1 MMRAKL
7 NLVEEEPRFVS
18 SGCFMLDLVLGGGW
32 GRGRIINLVGD
43 KSSGKTLLA
52 VEACANFCMISG
64 AENIRYLEAE
74 SAFDE
79 HYAEIIGMPKGVKV
93 VSGVETVEGFFKDLS
108 EFLKSRNPSKPSLYI
123 LDSLDAL
130 SDTAEMEK
138 GFDEGSYGTSKARQL
153 SKLFRQLVGDV
164 DRANCTLLIISQI
177 RDKIGVV
184 FGEKHTRSGG
194 RALDFYSSQIVWLA
208 EVGKIKRTIKGV
220 DRVIGIRTLARTK
233 KNKLGL
239 PFRQA
244 ELALIFRYGI
254 DDEETM
260 IDWLQD
266 AKAYEP
272 ESFGCAV
279 KELRGKITR
288 MRADNDRAGM
298 FDIGAKLRRACRTTW
313 EEIEARLEPG
323 MRKYE

>member
-1 MMRAKL
+1 MRAKL
-7 NLVEEEPRFVS
+7 NLIEEPSTFVS

-52 VEACANFCMISG
+52 VEACANFSLVSG
-64 AENIRYLEAE
+64 PENIRYLEAE

-79 HYAEIIGMPKGVKV
+79 NYADIIGMPKGVKIAT
-93 VSGVETVEGFFKDLS
+93 GIERVEGFYKDLS
-108 EFLKSRNPSKPSLYI
+108 EFLKTRNPQQPSLYVV
-123 LDSLDAL
+123 DSLDAM
-130 SDTAEMEK
+130 SDDAEMEK
-138 GFDEGSYGTSKARQL
+138 GFAEGSYGTSKARQL
-153 SKLFRQLVGDV
+153 SKLFRQLVGDLH
-164 DRANCTLLIISQI
+164 RANCTLLIISQI

-194 RALDFYSSQIVWLA
+194 RALDFYASQIVWLS
-208 EVGKIKRTIKGV
+208 ETGKIRRTIKGV

-260 IDWLQD
+260 LDWLQD
-266 AKAYEP
+266 AKAFDENA
-272 ESFGCAV
+272 FGQTP
-279 KELRGKITR
+279 KELRNRIAKL
-288 MRADNDRAGM
+288 RADNDRAGM
-298 FDIGAKLRRACRTTW
+298 YAVATKLRQACRTTW
-313 EEIEARLEPG
+313 EEIESRLEPG

>member
-1 MMRAKL
+1 
-7 NLVEEEPRFVS
+7 
-18 SGCFMLDLVLGGGW
+18 MLDLVLGGGW

-52 VEACANFCMISG
+52 VEACANFSQVSG
-64 AENIRYLEAE
+64 PANIRYLEAE

-79 HYAEIIGMPKGVKV
+79 RYAEIIGMPKGVQL
-93 VSGVETVEGFFKDLS
+93 VSGIERVEGFYKDLS
-108 EFLKSRNPSKPSLYI
+108 EFLKNRNPATPSLYVV
-123 LDSLDAL
+123 DSLDAL
-130 SDTAEMEK
+130 SDDAEMGK

-153 SKLFRQLVGDV
+153 SKLFRQLVGEV
-164 DRANCTLLIISQI
+164 ARANCTLLIISQI

-194 RALDFYSSQIVWLA
+194 KALDFYSSQVVWLA
-208 EVGKIKRTIKGV
+208 EIGKIKRTVKGV
-220 DRVIGIRTLARTK
+220 DRVVGIHTLARTK

-244 ELALIFRYGI
+244 ELTLIFRYGI

-260 IDWLQD
+260 IDWLHD
-266 AKAYEP
+266 AKAFEQAD
-272 ESFGCAV
+272 FDCTA
-279 KELRGKITR
+279 KDLRTR
-288 MRADNDRAGM
+288 IAKMRASNDRAG
-298 FDIGAKLRRACRTTW
+298 IYIIATKLRQTCRATW
-313 EEIEARLEPG
+313 EDIEARLEPG

>member
-1 MMRAKL
+1 MRAKL
-7 NLVEEEPRFVS
+7 NLVEEPSQFVS

-32 GRGRIINLVGD
+32 GLGRIVNLVGD

-52 VEACANFCMISG
+52 VEACANFSAVAG

-79 HYAEIIGMPKGVKV
+79 RYAEIIGMPKGVKIAA
-93 VSGVETVEGFFKDLS
+93 GIETVEAFFKDLS
-108 EFLKSRNPSKPSLYI
+108 EFLKNRNPSKPSLYVV
-123 LDSLDAL
+123 DSLDAL
-130 SDTAEMEK
+130 SDDAEMEK

-153 SKLFRQLVGDV
+153 SKLFRQLVGDLS
-164 DRANCTLLIISQI
+164 RANTTLLIISQI
-177 RDKIGVV
+177 RDKIGVM

-194 RALDFYSSQIVWLA
+194 RALDFYASQCCWLA
-208 EVGKIKRTIKGV
+208 EISKIKRTVKGV

-233 KNKLGL
+233 KNKLAL

-244 ELALIFRYGI
+244 ELTLIFRYGI

-266 AKAYEP
+266 AKAFEQAD
-272 ESFGCAV
+272 FGCSA
-279 KELRGKITR
+279 KELRANMARIR
-288 MRADNDRAGM
+288 SESDRASM
-298 FDIGAKLRRACRTTW
+298 YAISTKLRYACRTIW
-313 EEIEARLEPG
+313 EDIEARLEPG